1 MAIYINRDAPES
13 GIASL
18 LAMQGN
24 RGDTELVHMTKPE
37 VNMLRGTGRM
47 SMNRE
52 TGLPQFS
59 EGNSIMAN
67 VLPAI
72 LSLFSQDT
80 PQGGL
85 IGMAAGGNI
94 PFEGQIEG
102 YGHGM
107 QDNVHMPIMQDG
119 GIAAVSR
126 DEYVVPADVMSMIG
140 NGSADAG
147 AGAMDDFIAKFRTA
161 KYGRPTQPPEIDPRR
176 ALQSLIG

>member
-1 MAIYINRDAPES
+1 MAIYINRNAPES

-24 RGDTELVHMTKPE
+24 RGDTELVHMTRPE

-52 TGLPQFS
+52 TGLPQFAMGS
-59 EGNSIMAN
+59 NILTSIIQA
-67 VLPAI
+67 L
-72 LSLFSQDT
+72 QR
-80 PQGGL
+80 GGL
-85 IGMAAGGNI
+85 IGLATGGNAA
-94 PFEGQIEG
+94 FEGQIPG
-102 YGHGM
+102 PGHGM

-161 KYGRPTQPPEIDPRR
+161 KYGRPEQPPEINTRR
-176 ALQSLIG
+176 ALQSLMG